1 MHLCMCPRIRCSRH
15 RESLPRIHSPSS
27 IFQRRKTKRGRA
39 PLRSNPT
46 DLFVLRFVRHTK
58 YSRLASSPAS
68 NETTALRSKAGRG
81 LSRKPFFSFFFFSF
95 LRKVIKGIWAKMCE
109 TVCKRDKGGTIKS
122 VEFGGIVD
130 DVDIWIYCGF
140 RAGSGVYYL
149 RIDGPANIRT
159 RMLSVTIN
167 ASANMAFTEQNLDIG
182 HLCEIDPINSNL
194 HALLFIRYECWWS
207 RRTWDHRLNGTW

>member
-1 MHLCMCPRIRCSRH
+1 MYVSADTLF
-15 RESLPRIHSPSS
+15 SPSRVPPEDTLPLLD
-27 IFQRRKTKRGRA
+27 IPKEEDKTG
-39 PLRSNPT
+39 
-46 DLFVLRFVRHTK
+46 
-58 YSRLASSPAS
+58 SSPPSIKS
-68 NETTALRSKAGRG
+68 NRSFRP
-81 LSRKPFFSFFFFSF
+81 SFRPPYEIFTPRFFSRFERNDRASFEGGTRAFEEGEIFFSF